1 MFVYAYGLLLTRVEV
16 RCIHIEDNFHMGL
29 LYIISSGFLYPFTE
43 SRQYDITTL
52 FGTFVFTALPLALV
66 AGFMVAGIDL
76 NMKTGQIVILTAIP
90 VLVGYVIS
98 YYRYSERVSAI
109 EIFGSLMILVGVL
122 GVINCGSSE
131 QS

>member
-1 MFVYAYGLLLTRVEV
+1 MALKEV
-16 RCIHIEDNFHMGL
+16 VNKLCRSYKTNWNKL
-29 LYIISSGFLYPFTE
+29 
-43 SRQYDITTL
+43 
-52 FGTFVFTALPLALV
+52 ALPLALV

-98 YYRYSERVSAI
+98 YYRYSERISAI